1 MSFEEFEA
9 LYAEYSASI
18 YTYLLR
24 TTGSREDAME
34 LTQETFFRLWK
45 NRKKLNLN
53 SNIKGWLFKVA
64 SNLVVSMFR
73 KRKNRFFIEDL
84 KVEPVVQ
91 SVAYNELNRITL
103 NGRVRKLL
111 ENLPPGQRAVVWLK
125 VVEGLSHNEIAELL
139 KISVGTSKSQFYRG
153 ITKLRKLLNS
163 SEGDV

>member
-9 LYAEYSASI
+9 LYAEYSPSI

-45 NRKKLNLN
+45 NRKRINLD

-73 KRKNRFFIEDL
+73 KRKKRFFIEDL
-84 KVEPVVQ
+84 KVEPIVE
-91 SVAYNELNRITL
+91 SISYEEPHEITL
-103 NGRVRKLL
+103 NGKMQTLL
-111 ENLPPGQRAVVWLK
+111 NKLPPGQRAVVWLK
-125 VVEGLSHNEIAELL
+125 VVEELSHKEIAGLL
-139 KISVGTSKSQFYRG
+139 KISVGTSKSQYSRG
-153 ITKLRKLLNS
+153 IAKLRRLLNG
-163 SEGDV
+163 SEGRD